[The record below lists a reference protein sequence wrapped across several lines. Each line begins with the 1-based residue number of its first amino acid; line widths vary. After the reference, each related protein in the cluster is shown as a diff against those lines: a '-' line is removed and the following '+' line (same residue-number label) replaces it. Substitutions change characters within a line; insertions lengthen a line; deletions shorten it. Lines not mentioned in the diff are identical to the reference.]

1 MPAMTSAPPH
11 TTLESSYAPLEGP
24 GIGRELSPVQEF
36 ALFARMLSRLGYDD
50 GLAGHITYQQADGTF
65 LVNPFLIPWDQLR
78 ASDVCVCDSSG
89 SQIAGR
95 YRINSATELHF
106 AFHRVRTARV
116 IVHNHPKWSTAWS
129 AMRRLPPVYDQSS
142 ALASGRLV
150 LVDEYTG
157 TVEQRQA
164 AEQVIEAMG
173 DAEMAILANHGV
185 LIIADSLP
193 ELLTRARVLE
203 VRSHNAW
210 HVEAMGPG
218 GRPLPDDMVTRLG
231 QGLEKVGGAFPGYF
245 ESMARREISADPS
258 VLD

>member
-1 MPAMTSAPPH
+1 MTSAPPH